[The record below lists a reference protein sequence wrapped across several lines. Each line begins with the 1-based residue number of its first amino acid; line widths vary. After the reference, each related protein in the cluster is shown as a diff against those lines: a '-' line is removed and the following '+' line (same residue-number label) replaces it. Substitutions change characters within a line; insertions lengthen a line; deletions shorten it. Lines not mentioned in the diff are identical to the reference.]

1 MAIPKTMK
9 AAVVQGI
16 KQPLSIEEIPVP
28 EIKKGEVLL
37 KVEACGVCHSDQHVL
52 EGDFGE
58 P

>member
-9 AAVVQGI
+9 AAVVNGI
-16 KQPLSIEEIPVP
+16 NQPLSVKEVPVP

-58 P
+58 L

>member
-9 AAVVQGI
+9 AAVVNGI
-16 KQPLSIEEIPVP
+16 KQPLSIKEVPVP

-58 P
+58 L